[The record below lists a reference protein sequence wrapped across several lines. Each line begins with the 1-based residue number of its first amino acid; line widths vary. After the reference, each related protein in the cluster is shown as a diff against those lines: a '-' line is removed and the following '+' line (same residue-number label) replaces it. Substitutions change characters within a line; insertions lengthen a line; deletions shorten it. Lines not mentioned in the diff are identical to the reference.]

1 MDAILLVVN
10 FGFAGASLFSTP
22 LKCSVH
28 LAFTSLLLLMRFP
41 FLSRTVQ
48 LCLDLSLHSIFVSTY
63 NVFICWLFAASSAS
77 SAMFYV
83 HFLLSAFILPLTSLS
98 VSVYFAL
105 KLFLTLRL
113 SKILVNPPCPF
124 PKTFRSPQE
133 VPPPPSP
140 CGIHNDCSL
149 NVFKMFSFFSLVV
162 SLLTLIPFFSF
173 GWFVN
178 LNRPFAVRGH
188 VTSFL

>member
-41 FLSRTVQ
+41 FLSRAVQ

-63 NVFICWLFAASSAS
+63 NVFICWLFAAS

-124 PKTFRSPQE
+124 PKTFRSPQK
-133 VPPPPSP
+133 VPPPL
-140 CGIHNDCSL
+140 SL
-149 NVFKMFSFFSLVV
+149 RY
-162 SLLTLIPFFSF
+162 T
-173 GWFVN
+173 
-178 LNRPFAVRGH
+178 
-188 VTSFL
+188 

>member
-10 FGFAGASLFSTP
+10 FEFAGASLFSTP

-113 SKILVNPPCPF
+113 SKILVNPPFPF
-124 PKTFRSPQE
+124 PKTFRSPQN
-133 VPPPPSP
+133 VPPPPPSP

-149 NVFKMFSFFSLVV
+149 DVFKMFSFFSLVV

-173 GWFVN
+173 GWFN
-178 LNRPFAVRGH
+178 GPFAVRGH